1 MRSGTQ
7 PDQLLTVVVVSLLL
21 LLFLSLYRRREG
33 IRHFLR
39 RAILAEAAYF
49 LLALYL
55 AQRGIPAVAAIVIG
69 VLAAVTVAK
78 MLVAPRSRYIRA
90 SEKRKAIAAYELK
103 TGRKYNRKTDELDHD
118 IAFAKLGS
126 STADNLRV
134 RSRTEN
140 RRKGKKSP
148 WWDLLGR

>member
-7 PDQLLTVVVVSLLL
+7 PDQLFILVAPLLF

-39 RAILAEAAYF
+39 RAIIGEGAY
-49 LLALYL
+49 LLLGFYL
-55 AQRGIPAVAAIVIG
+55 IKSGGQPIPAIG
-69 VLAAVTVAK
+69 ISVLAGLAVEQL
-78 MLVAPRSRYIRA
+78 LVAPRSRHIPA
-90 SEKRKAIAAYELK
+90 SEKRKAIAAYERK
-103 TGRKYNRKTDELDHD
+103 KGRKYNRKTDEFDHE
-118 IAFAKLGS
+118 IAFARGGS

>member
-7 PDQLLTVVVVSLLL
+7 PNQLVILVAPLLF

-33 IRHFLR
+33 ILNFMR
-39 RAILAEAAYF
+39 RAILGEAAYIF
-49 LLALYL
+49 LAWYL
-55 AQRGIPAVAAIVIG
+55 AQRGVQPIAAVGIG

-78 MLVAPRSRYIRA
+78 MLVAPRSRHIPA
-90 SEKRKAIAAYELK
+90 SERRKAVAAYERK
-103 TGRKYNRKTDELDHD
+103 TGRKFNRKADEVDHD
-118 IAFAKLGS
+118 VAFAKWGS